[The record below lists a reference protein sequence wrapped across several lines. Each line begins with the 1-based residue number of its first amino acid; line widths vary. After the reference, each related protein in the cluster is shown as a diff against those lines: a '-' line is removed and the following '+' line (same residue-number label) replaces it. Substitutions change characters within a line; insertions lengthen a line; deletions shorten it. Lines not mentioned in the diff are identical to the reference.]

1 MLYELPGFDTLRDMA
16 MRDPAGLERL
26 RIQLSDQI
34 IQDAPPSY
42 RRKLRGLQFRID
54 MEIRRARS
62 HMAACIAISGMMH
75 DAFDKLRH
83 ALNEAAGGLE
93 PLATSPIQTTPAAR
107 DAGSAKVLPFR
118 RKA

>member
-1 MLYELPGFDTLRDMA
+1 MLYKLPGFDTLRDMA
-16 MRDPAGLERL
+16 LRDPASLERL

-62 HMAACIAISGMMH
+62 QMAACIAISGMMH
-75 DAFDKLRH
+75 DAFDKLRQ
-83 ALNEAAGGLE
+83 ALGEVMGDTQPHSAE
-93 PLATSPIQTTPAAR
+93 PAQGSVTLTHPR
-107 DAGSAKVLPFR
+107 SAKVLPFR
-118 RKA
+118 HKA